1 MSQTIN
7 GVVSGLVV
15 CVLTVS
21 AAALHADA
29 QRSLEEALAEHGYR
43 AGAAIEQVPGFR
55 LDDWT
60 AVDSKHLIVVGDAA
74 QAYLVTFEY
83 RCYGLGGNPLTVRTR
98 RPGVLAAR
106 DEFQVKHMWQVAD
119 RCLVDALQRLES
131 ASGG

>member
-7 GVVSGLVV
+7 KVLSGLVV

-21 AAALHADA
+21 PASLHAAAK
-29 QRSLEEALAEHGYR
+29 QSLEEALAEHGYR
-43 AGAAIEQVPGFR
+43 AGAAVEQVPGFR

-60 AVDSKHLIVVGDAA
+60 AVDPKHLIVFGDAE

-98 RPGVLAAR
+98 ASGVLAAR
-106 DEFQVKHMWQVAD
+106 DEFQVKHMGQVAD
-119 RCLVDALQRLES
+119 RCHVDTLQRLET
-131 ASGG
+131 APGG